1 MGDNRLLKLWKWI
14 DATKRLSTEQAAA
27 ELVDMV
33 KGLRQYGVQGGP
45 VAIGDE
51 DVEAVLISAHRHE
64 LLIDLLE
71 RHGAIVE
78 LEAAERDATPTWEAI
93 QQVAADLGVDARREA
108 RGRAVHGRDNRAVAV
123 EGRL

>member
-78 LEAAERDATPTWEAI
+78 LEAAERDATSTWEAI